1 MVNKFKF
8 SLLFSLFLFVFTS
21 QVKGQVKAGD
31 FVDGVVAVIG
41 DEVVLESD
49 LEEQKHY
56 AQQQGVGKL
65 DDCDFL
71 ESLMNNKLLVFEAKR
86 DTLIEDRKSMIKEN
100 AALKYNQIM
109 SQFPDEKTMLETY
122 KFRTPY
128 EMKSTIEKIDV
139 DNYYSQAK
147 YGRIT
152 ESADIT
158 PNEVTNFF
166 NKYQYELPEVKDEV
180 TLSNIVMYPKLTEA
194 HKQEIIDKLM
204 KIKQDILAGESFES
218 QARIY
223 SEDPGSASNGGLY
236 NNVPK
241 GQMVKPFEAAAL
253 NLQEGEMSNAVESEF
268 GFHLIQ
274 LVKKSGKIYDV
285 RHILLKAEPNEDEIK
300 TAKKELDS
308 IRGLLKDGKM
318 TFKEAA
324 FRYSDDKA
332 TKFNAGLM
340 TSKQDGSARLEKM
353 GLAASV
359 AYQIAGVEKGDLTD
373 VFEDTM
379 NDRKVV
385 RLIKVDDIMP
395 SHRIS
400 IDSDYDRIKEYALK
414 EKKNNMVTK
423 WVSEKVPSV
432 FIQLND
438 KYKACNFKSKWIK

>member
-1 MVNKFKF
+1 MVNKFKL
-8 SLLFSLFLFVFTS
+8 SLLFSLFLFIFTA

-31 FVDGVVAVIG
+31 FIDGVVAVIG
-41 DEVVLESD
+41 NEVVLESD
-49 LEEQKHY
+49 LVEQKNY
-56 AQQQGVGKL
+56 AQQQGIGSM
-65 DDCDFL
+65 DDCEFL

-100 AALKYNQIM
+100 VSLKYNQIL
-109 SQFPDEKTMLETY
+109 SQFPDEKTMLELY
-122 KFRTPY
+122 KFRTPF
-128 EMKSTIEKIDV
+128 EMKNAIEKNDV
-139 DNYYSQAK
+139 DQYYSQAK
-147 YGRIT
+147 YNRVT

-180 TLSNIVMYPKLTEA
+180 TLSNIVMYPKLTEN
-194 HKQEIIDKLM
+194 HKQELIDKLL
-204 KIKQDILAGESFES
+204 KIRQDILAGESFES

-236 NNVPK
+236 ANVPK

-253 NLQEGEMSNAVESEF
+253 NLQEGEISNPVESEF

-274 LVKKSGKIYDV
+274 LVKKSGKIYDA
-285 RHILLKAEPNEDEIK
+285 RHILLKAEPNDAEVK

-308 IRGLLKDGKM
+308 IRGLLKDGKL

-324 FRYSDDKA
+324 FKYSDDKS

-340 TSKQDGSARLEKM
+340 TSRQDGSARLEKM
-353 GLAASV
+353 GLSASV

-379 NDRKVV
+379 NDKKVV

-414 EKKNNMVTK
+414 EKKNNMVSK
-423 WVSEKVPSV
+423 WVAERVPSV

-438 KYKACNFKSKWIK
+438 KYKSCNFKSKWIK